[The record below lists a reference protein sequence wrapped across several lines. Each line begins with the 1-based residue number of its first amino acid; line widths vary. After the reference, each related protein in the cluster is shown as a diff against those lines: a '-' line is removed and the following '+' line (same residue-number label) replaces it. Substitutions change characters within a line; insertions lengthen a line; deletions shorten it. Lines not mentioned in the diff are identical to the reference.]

1 MEKYDPLA
9 INYKMDTLEDILSIP
24 VPTEKFELPDDFMD
38 SIEYVL
44 QRKATEFKK
53 EGNMECAIACL
64 EKAVEIIPF
73 SPMPYPDCFE
83 RLEKYLKLNNQW
95 DEAEEV
101 SLEGA
106 KQEKN
111 FQNEFKNKVLSDATK
126 LGTDLLEASYH
137 EPASAKE
144 AMYRGRVF
152 SISGSDTRFPVLPED
167 FWETRLSA
175 CSFIWGISEPLYCD
189 PDRIIAF
196 SNRPFIDNRGNIEK
210 AAYEKYA
217 SEMRLKKETE
227 KEYFWILKHLPRI
240 APKSL
245 NGYSRMKNSNSRN
258 FQKIRK
264 MAMEKGLEFA
274 DTSKENIS
282 KKEILRTCW
291 GDYEMPDPYIL
302 DIRKGPRYD
311 LKKIKEDEL

>member
-53 EGNMECAIACL
+53 EGDMECAIACL

-152 SISGSDTRFPVLPED
+152 SISGSDTRFPVLLSGELASHYIVTLI
-167 FWETRLSA
+167 ELLLLVTALLLIIGEISKRL
-175 CSFIWGISEPLYCD
+175 P
-189 PDRIIAF
+189 
-196 SNRPFIDNRGNIEK
+196 
-210 AAYEKYA
+210 
-217 SEMRLKKETE
+217 
-227 KEYFWILKHLPRI
+227 
-240 APKSL
+240 
-245 NGYSRMKNSNSRN
+245 MKN
-258 FQKIRK
+258 
-264 MAMEKGLEFA
+264 MH
-274 DTSKENIS
+274 
-282 KKEILRTCW
+282 
-291 GDYEMPDPYIL
+291 
-302 DIRKGPRYD
+302 
-311 LKKIKEDEL
+311 LKCD

>member
-1 MEKYDPLA
+1 
-9 INYKMDTLEDILSIP
+9 
-24 VPTEKFELPDDFMD
+24 
-38 SIEYVL
+38 
-44 QRKATEFKK
+44 
-53 EGNMECAIACL
+53 
-64 EKAVEIIPF
+64 
-73 SPMPYPDCFE
+73 
-83 RLEKYLKLNNQW
+83 
-95 DEAEEV
+95 
-101 SLEGA
+101 
-106 KQEKN
+106 
-111 FQNEFKNKVLSDATK
+111 
-126 LGTDLLEASYH
+126 
-137 EPASAKE
+137 
-144 AMYRGRVF
+144 MYRGRVF

-245 NGYSRMKNSNSRN
+245 NGYSRMKNSNSKN

>member
-53 EGNMECAIACL
+53 EGDMECAIACL

-111 FQNEFKNKVLSDATK
+111 FQNEFKNKVLSDAAK

-152 SISGSDTRFPVLPED
+152 SISGSDTRFLFYLKIFGKLVCLPALLSGELASHYIVTLI
-167 FWETRLSA
+167 ELLLLVTALLLIIGEISKRL
-175 CSFIWGISEPLYCD
+175 P
-189 PDRIIAF
+189 
-196 SNRPFIDNRGNIEK
+196 
-210 AAYEKYA
+210 
-217 SEMRLKKETE
+217 
-227 KEYFWILKHLPRI
+227 
-240 APKSL
+240 
-245 NGYSRMKNSNSRN
+245 MKN
-258 FQKIRK
+258 
-264 MAMEKGLEFA
+264 MH
-274 DTSKENIS
+274 
-282 KKEILRTCW
+282 
-291 GDYEMPDPYIL
+291 
-302 DIRKGPRYD
+302 
-311 LKKIKEDEL
+311 LKCD

>member
-53 EGNMECAIACL
+53 EGDMECAIACL

-73 SPMPYPDCFE
+73 SPMPYPD
-83 RLEKYLKLNNQW
+83 
-95 DEAEEV
+95 
-101 SLEGA
+101 
-106 KQEKN
+106 
-111 FQNEFKNKVLSDATK
+111 
-126 LGTDLLEASYH
+126 
-137 EPASAKE
+137 
-144 AMYRGRVF
+144 
-152 SISGSDTRFPVLPED
+152 
-167 FWETRLSA
+167 
-175 CSFIWGISEPLYCD
+175 
-189 PDRIIAF
+189 
-196 SNRPFIDNRGNIEK
+196 FIDNRGNIEK

-245 NGYSRMKNSNSRN
+245 NGYSRMKNSNSKN